1 MVSRAY
7 YWRWLIGSLQNLP
20 SVTKS
25 ASFEAL
31 ELDVSVGSL
40 KFDCWSSFAAS
51 SVLPSKAVSAAPNCS
66 CWVVSYVE
74 SSCLL
79 VQC

>member
-40 KFDCWSSFAAS
+40 KFDC
-51 SVLPSKAVSAAPNCS
+51 
-66 CWVVSYVE
+66 
-74 SSCLL
+74 
-79 VQC
+79 